1 VSAATVEEALALI
14 PERKNKLDAEDA
26 NVIKVI
32 HHVEHAL
39 NEMRP
44 GVSTTLTYLVD
55 GIERRLEHLQASRR
69 WIIVWSGPDEDIPL
83 LSASREV
90 RTEVFSPTLDGLSPI
105 ERLLIEVADNLQ
117 LKGAARSP
125 MLEVAKRLTAAL
137 IAAGYTAPR

>member
-1 VSAATVEEALALI
+1 MSAASVAEALALI
-14 PERKNKLDAEDA
+14 PERKSRLDAEDA
-26 NVIKVI
+26 NLTKTI

-44 GVSTTLTYLVD
+44 GVTTTLTYCVD
-55 GIERRLEHLQASRR
+55 GVERRLEHVQSSRR
-69 WIIVWSGPDEDIPL
+69 WIIVWSGPHEDIPL

-137 IAAGYTAPR
+137 IAAGFTAPR